1 MTSHQTE
8 ARSPACPA
16 LYQISTRAWITA
28 LGETLGR
35 PATLNDVPEAELDE
49 LAAQGFDWVWLLSV
63 WETGIAGPRIVL
75 QNDAWC
81 RELRTILPDLRDE
94 DVAGSGFAI
103 TAYSVSPS
111 LGGDE
116 ALARFR
122 RHLAARGIR
131 LILDFVPNHV
141 ALEHPWVDDHPD
153 YFIAGDEADIA
164 RSPGSYARF
173 GRSGGE
179 LILAHGRDPNFP
191 AWTDTLQLDY
201 SNLATQE
208 AMIAELLNVASR
220 CDGVRCDM
228 AMLLL
233 PEVFER
239 TWGRTAPP
247 FWPNAI
253 RRVRE
258 RFPDFL
264 FIAEAY
270 WDLEWT
276 MQQQGFDAAYD
287 KRLYDRLRNGQAR
300 PVREHLQAGLDYQS
314 KLVRFLENHDE
325 PRAAAV
331 FAPGMHEAAAVITYL
346 SPGIRFF
353 HQGQLEGRRTRLP
366 PQLIR
371 APREP
376 VDRSLRR
383 FYDDL
388 LSVLRNPVVRDG
400 RWRLLACTSAADED
414 CTAESV
420 IAWSWERDSERRL
433 IAVNYAPVPTRCRVQ
448 CSFEGLNRRRA
459 VLQDLLGRVTCECDG
474 ETLASRGL
482 ELELSSWGRHV
493 FELTVA
499 Q

>member
-141 ALEHPWVDDHPD
+141 ALEHPWVDNHPD
-153 YFIAGDEADIA
+153 YFIAGNEADIA

-173 GRSGGE
+173 ARSGGE

-287 KRLYDRLRNGQAR
+287 KRLYDRLRNRQAR

-325 PRAAAV
+325 PRAAAA

-346 SPGIRFF
+346 SPGIRLF
-353 HQGQLEGRRTRLP
+353 HQG
-366 PQLIR
+366 
-371 APREP
+371 
-376 VDRSLRR
+376 
-383 FYDDL
+383 
-388 LSVLRNPVVRDG
+388 
-400 RWRLLACTSAADED
+400 
-414 CTAESV
+414 
-420 IAWSWERDSERRL
+420 
-433 IAVNYAPVPTRCRVQ
+433 
-448 CSFEGLNRRRA
+448 
-459 VLQDLLGRVTCECDG
+459 
-474 ETLASRGL
+474 
-482 ELELSSWGRHV
+482 
-493 FELTVA
+493 
-499 Q
+499 